1 MTIFP
6 AKVQN
11 VYLGFSN
18 IVINEDVFVKAGD
31 CGLGRFRVNW
41 NFEDLVPNGV
51 LTCLVGSFC
60 AICNSIV
67 NYLDVGV
74 HVAK

>member
-1 MTIFP
+1 VNIFL

-18 IVINEDVFVKAGD
+18 VVINEDVFVKAGD
-31 CGLGRFRVNW
+31 GGLGRFKVNW

-51 LTCLVGSFC
+51 LTRLVGSFC
-60 AICNSIV
+60 AIFNSIV